1 MTLKG
6 RMIMTKKITALA
18 LAACMAF
25 SVVPSVFAADDP
37 LPTFAINAE
46 TTQAKPGDEV
56 TYTVSLSGATGIE
69 QIGSVLE
76 YNSNLLEY
84 VSGEFCMD
92 YSYTTSYKDI
102 IPSEKKVQAGVTFSG
117 KYNVTNSD
125 VYKVT
130 FKVKEDASGLYSN
143 TDSENYVIRFNDGQN
158 GVLYEGDNK
167 ATKCN
172 EAEDNISLYVGDS
185 ASVAITTDKTEGI
198 CGEEISYVVS
208 FPEEFNAS
216 AIDLRLDYE
225 GMEFVSIETLNDS
238 CQLQISEDKKRL
250 IWMQPSNKKIS
261 GDAVKL
267 TFKLT
272 KVGIAYMALTNSEYM
287 TDGIDD
293 AIPFNYTENYCST
306 NVNGAMIV
314 DVSLDKSEMVVGD
327 KLHVT
332 LTAKAPVNVEGL
344 KFAVNYN
351 KDLFKLTEAPVD
363 NMVPTK
369 VGSAT
374 MYEEGTI
381 NYVFMSASES
391 SNLNEDTVLMEFDL
405 LATQAGNDFVYFDKW
420 ESLPENVV
428 EFKRNSVVI
437 YPQDDMEVTSTI
449 ALIDAIPEITEE
461 NFASEEVTA
470 AVTAADNAYNALT
483 EVKKGLITNKE
494 KLDTAKQLIAEY
506 TAAAD
511 KVAAQAVT
519 DMLDAITVTAEN
531 YLEAPETIAAVK
543 TAYEALTDAQKA
555 LVEGYDEKIAAAQAA
570 YEEFVKQAADKEAA
584 DKAMAAKAVEYIDAI
599 GEVTEDSRD
608 TINFAMSFYEGLTD
622 DQKALVPEE
631 KKQLLDNAV
640 LAYNS
645 LIAGKVVAMID
656 ALDINSADFAASS
669 DAIAK
674 AYNALTDAQKVLVTN
689 YADYQK
695 KVEEY
700 ANMKDILV
708 TVSAASNGYLVN
720 SVERKPIIEHQTVI
734 AALYDSNGALIK
746 ISTIPSNDGST
757 IVESSGNT
765 TLEIFVW
772 DSLSGMTPYGSV
784 EISR

>member
-46 TTQAKPGDEV
+46 TMKAKPGDEV

-130 FKVKEDASGLYSN
+130 FKVKEDASGIYKN
-143 TDSENYVIRFNDGQN
+143 TDSENYVVRFNDGQN
-158 GVLYEGDNK
+158 GVLYEGDNR
-167 ATKCN
+167 ATKCS
-172 EAEDNISLYVGDS
+172 EADDSYISLYVGES
-185 ASVAITTDKTEGI
+185 ASAAITTDKAEGI
-198 CGEEISYVVS
+198 CGEEISYVIS
-208 FPEEFNAS
+208 FPEEFNAN
-216 AIDLRLDYE
+216 AIDLRLKYD
-225 GMEFVSIETLNDS
+225 GIEFVSMETLNDS

-272 KVGIAYMALTNSEYM
+272 KVGIARMALINSEYM
-287 TDGIDD
+287 TDGIDY
-293 AIPFNYTENYCST
+293 AIPFNYTENDCST
-306 NVNGAMIV
+306 KVNGAMIV
-314 DVSLDKSEMVVGD
+314 DVSLDKSKMVVGD

-344 KFAVNYN
+344 KFVVNYN
-351 KDLFKLTEAPVD
+351 KNLLKLAEAPID

-405 LATQAGNDFVYFDKW
+405 LATQAGNDFVCFDKR

-428 EFKRNSVVI
+428 EFKGSNVVI
-437 YPQDDMEVTSTI
+437 YPQDYTDVTSTI

-470 AVTAADNAYNALT
+470 AVTDADNAYHALT

-519 DMLDAITVTAEN
+519 D
-531 YLEAPETIAAVK
+531 
-543 TAYEALTDAQKA
+543 
-555 LVEGYDEKIAAAQAA
+555 
-570 YEEFVKQAADKEAA
+570 
-584 DKAMAAKAVEYIDAI
+584 
-599 GEVTEDSRD
+599 
-608 TINFAMSFYEGLTD
+608 
-622 DQKALVPEE
+622 
-631 KKQLLDNAV
+631 
-640 LAYNS
+640 
-645 LIAGKVVAMID
+645 MID

>member
-1 MTLKG
+1 
-6 RMIMTKKITALA
+6 MTKKITALA

-37 LPTFAINAE
+37 LPTFEISAE
-46 TTQAKPGDEV
+46 TMQAKPGDEV

-76 YNSNLLEY
+76 YNNNLLEY

-125 VYKVT
+125 VYKIT
-130 FKVKEDASGLYSN
+130 FKVKEDASGIYKN
-143 TDSENYVIRFNDGQN
+143 TDSENYVVRFNDGQN
-158 GVLYEGDNK
+158 GVLYEGDNR
-167 ATKCN
+167 ATKCS
-172 EAEDNISLYVGDS
+172 EADDSYISLYVGES
-185 ASVAITTDKTEGI
+185 ASAAITTDKAEGI
-198 CGEEISYVVS
+198 CGEEISYVIS
-208 FPEEFNAS
+208 FPEEFNAN
-216 AIDLRLDYE
+216 AIDLRLEYD
-225 GMEFVSIETLNDS
+225 GIEFVSMETLNDS

-272 KVGIAYMALTNSEYM
+272 KVGAAYMALADSEYM
-287 TDGIDD
+287 TDGIDY
-293 AIPFNYTENYCST
+293 AIPFNYTANYCYT
-306 NVNGAMIV
+306 DVKGAMSV
-314 DVSLDKSEMVVGD
+314 EALLDKSEIVVGD
-327 KLHVT
+327 TVHVT
-332 LTAKAPVNVEGL
+332 LTAKSPVNVEGL

-405 LATQAGNDFVYFDKW
+405 LATQAGDDFVYFDKC
-420 ESLPENVV
+420 ESLPENVI
-428 EFKRNSVVI
+428 EFKGSNVVI

-461 NFASEEVTA
+461 NFNTEEVTA
-470 AVTAADNAYNALT
+470 AVTAADNAYNALA
-483 EVKKGLITNKE
+483 EVKKDLVTNKE
-494 KLDTAKQLIAEY
+494 KLDAAKQMIAEF

-511 KVAAQAVT
+511 NAAAQAVT
-519 DMLDAITVTAEN
+519 EMLDAITVTAEN
-531 YLEAPETIAAVK
+531 YLEAPEAIAAVK
-543 TAYEALTDAQKA
+543 TAYEALTDTQKA
-555 LVEGYDEKIAAAQAA
+555 LVEGYDEKIAAAQTA
-570 YEEFVKQAADKEAA
+570 YEEFAKQAADKEAA
-584 DKAMAAKAVEYIDAI
+584 DKAMATKAVEYIDSI
-599 GEVTEDSRD
+599 GEVTENSRD

-622 DQKALVPEE
+622 DQKAIVPEE

-640 LAYNS
+640 SAYNN
-645 LIAGKVVAMID
+645 LMAGKVVAMID
-656 ALDINSADFAASS
+656 ALDVSSADFAAGS
-669 DAIAK
+669 DAVAR
-674 AYNALTDAQKVLVTN
+674 AYAELTDTQKALVTN

-708 TVSAASNGYLVN
+708 TVSEASNGYLVN
-720 SVERKPIIEHQTVI
+720 AVEQKPIMEHQTVI

-746 ISTIPSNDGST
+746 ISTIPSNNGST
-757 IVESSGNT
+757 IVESSGST
-765 TLEIFVW
+765 TLKIFVW
-772 DSLSGMTPYGSV
+772 DSLNEMNPYGSV

>member
-1 MTLKG
+1 
-6 RMIMTKKITALA
+6 MTKKITALA

-37 LPTFAINAE
+37 LPTFAIKAE

-130 FKVKEDASGLYSN
+130 FKVKEDASGFYRN

-208 FPEEFNAS
+208 FPEEFNAN
-216 AIDLRLDYE
+216 AIDLRLEYD
-225 GMEFVSIETLNDS
+225 GIEFVSMETLNDS

-272 KVGIAYMALTNSEYM
+272 KVGAAYMALADSEYM
-287 TDGIDD
+287 TDGIDYY

-344 KFAVNYN
+344 KFVVNYN
-351 KDLFKLTEAPVD
+351 KNLLKLAEAPID
-363 NMVPTK
+363 NMVPTE

-374 MYEEGTI
+374 LFEEGTI
-381 NYVFMSASES
+381 NYAFMSASEQG
-391 SNLNEDTVLMEFDL
+391 NLNEDTVLMEFDL
-405 LATQAGNDFVYFDKW
+405 LATQAGGDFVYFDKC

-428 EFKRNSVVI
+428 EFKGSNVVI

-599 GEVTEDSRD
+599 GDVTEDSRD